1 VVKVVFGHI
10 FIETHFQSFHRPE
23 RKKYYTSEKSLAIDV
38 IYDIIALFVLMRE
51 FLFSLVPL
59 AVIKGPRRLT
69 ITFSAV
75 FINNADRVVYLSC

>member
-1 VVKVVFGHI
+1 MFGHI
-10 FIETHFQSFHRPE
+10 FIETHLQSFHRPK
-23 RKKYYTSEKSLAIDV
+23 RKKNYTFEKSLAIDV

-51 FLFSLVPL
+51 SLFALVPL